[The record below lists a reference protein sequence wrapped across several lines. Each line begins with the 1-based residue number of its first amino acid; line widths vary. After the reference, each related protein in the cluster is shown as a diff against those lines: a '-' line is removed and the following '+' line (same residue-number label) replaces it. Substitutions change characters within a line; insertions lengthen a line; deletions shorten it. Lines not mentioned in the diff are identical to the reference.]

1 MRIKKKNPHIKP
13 IVISVIIA
21 VIIISLGVGYY
32 LLQRKGST
40 SNTKRSTDSS
50 KNTTT
55 SELDNDKSKSST
67 KGDTDTPTESSSM
80 DSSQKNQKPSSTT
93 IPEQKVEGASLS
105 IASASQQNGSISI
118 KAQVFGVN
126 PGGQCVV
133 YFTSETTRDVK
144 SLYLNQTQS
153 GNTIACS
160 GNWPESQFTS
170 IGKHTVRVVYITP
183 QNQSVEQSTTMEIQ

>member
-21 VIIISLGVGYY
+21 VIIISLGVGFY

-40 SNTKRSTDSS
+40 SDTKRSTDSS

-55 SELDNDKSKSST
+55 SELDKDKSST
-67 KGDTDTPTESSSM
+67 KDDTDTPTESSSV

-93 IPEQKVEGASLS
+93 IPEQKVEGASLI

-118 KAQVFGVN
+118 KAQVSGVN